1 MDMSKFNGVLQA
13 AEDGRMLLVTMGF
26 RGDADEKKVVAD
38 ARAFLTRVDRLREK
52 KGLDKTACLW
62 AVGRKGEDGGYVRML
77 MQDGLTRLD
86 MQKMWPHGL
95 VGVIT
100 AGSVPVNRLLGGCLA
115 ALFVWDLTCKKYD
128 LVERLAK
135 CVWVRYALWTVLLLL
150 VLCFGA
156 YGTGYNAAEFVY
168 FQF

>member
-1 MDMSKFNGVLQA
+1 MDMSKLNGVLQA

-38 ARAFLTRVDRLREK
+38 ARAFLVRVDRLREK

-77 MQDGLTRLD
+77 MQDGLTRLEL
-86 MQKMWPHGL
+86 QKMWAHGL

-100 AGSVPVNRLLGGCLA
+100 AGSVPVNRLLDYVDREKTGLR
-115 ALFVWDLTCKKYD
+115 CKGMRGKD
-128 LVERLAK
+128 A
-135 CVWVRYALWTVLLLL
+135 
-150 VLCFGA
+150 
-156 YGTGYNAAEFVY
+156 
-168 FQF
+168 